1 MFKHNF
7 KYSLKILFRN
17 KSLIFWTFIFPIIL
31 GTFFKL
37 AFKDIENNEAF
48 HPFDIAVIESNDFN
62 NNEIFKEAIKSVSK
76 SDNKLF
82 NVKYVSKS
90 DANKLLEDKKVTGY
104 LEFIDNDVNIKINDN
119 GIYETILKFFVDE
132 VNSEKNIIN
141 LSINEEVSKGNYDID
156 NITSN
161 ILDKLNSDVNIKNIS
176 RSNLSYTMIEYY
188 ISCKNTTYQTED
200 IMRTENEEIRDHL
213 KYLSLLARDYPSQ
226 AAAASEI
233 ISTQALLKLPK
244 GTEHFMS
251 DLHGENEAF
260 VHILNSASGVIREKV
275 DIVLGESVPEQTRA
289 ELATLIYYP
298 NEKLP
303 RLKAECTD
311 EEALDH
317 WYTETLLQ
325 LIDICR
331 LVSSKHTRE
340 HVRSCLPSSCGYI
353 LDELLHAHFEDHDKD
368 LYYGQIV
375 GSIIENG
382 RADRFIVRLCELIKR
397 LAVDK
402 LHIVGDLFDRGPRP
416 DIILDRLMRH
426 HHVDIQWGNHDV
438 VWMGAAAG
446 SPICVCTVLKTTLA
460 YHNHAMLE
468 DCYGINLRHLQRMA
482 EQFYGNDD
490 LTLWMPHTDA
500 ARGPYTEGMLHRCA
514 VMHKAVT
521 ILMLK
526 MECKVID
533 RNPDFKMQGRDFLRH
548 IDWKKGTVTLNGQA
562 YPLRDTSFPTVDP
575 ADPAALNDDERLV
588 LRKLVESFRQSERLQ
603 QHVEFLYAKG
613 SVYHIENGN
622 LLYHG
627 VVPMTKNGSFA
638 VERFE
643 GHNYSGRGLM
653 DYCDERARRGYF
665 APEGSAARRSGQDFL
680 WYLWCGK
687 LSPLFGRSA
696 MTTFERLYIADPA
709 THEEVKDPYYTWYN
723 EEAACRRILAEFG
736 LPGTSHIVNGHVPVR
751 EKSGESP
758 IKGGGR
764 LVVIDGG
771 FCRAY
776 HEKTG
781 IAGYTLV
788 YSSRTMS
795 LRTHQPFVSA
805 EKAVNENIDIVSQK
819 NILETENHRI
829 LVEET
834 DEGEILRERVH
845 DLKQLVKAY
854 QLGWIKETCSEDCVW

>member
-1 MFKHNF
+1 M
-7 KYSLKILFRN
+7 
-17 KSLIFWTFIFPIIL
+17 
-31 GTFFKL
+31 G
-37 AFKDIENNEAF
+37 
-48 HPFDIAVIESNDFN
+48 SNSTT
-62 NNEIFKEAIKSVSK
+62 IPTTSV
-76 SDNKLF
+76 
-82 NVKYVSKS
+82 
-90 DANKLLEDKKVTGY
+90 AE
-104 LEFIDNDVNIKINDN
+104 
-119 GIYETILKFFVDE
+119 
-132 VNSEKNIIN
+132 
-141 LSINEEVSKGNYDID
+141 
-156 NITSN
+156 
-161 ILDKLNSDVNIKNIS
+161 
-176 RSNLSYTMIEYY
+176 
-188 ISCKNTTYQTED
+188 
-200 IMRTENEEIRDHL
+200 L
-213 KYLSLLARDYPSQ
+213 KYLSLLARDYPTQ
-226 AAAASEI
+226 AAAASAV
-233 ISTQALLKLPK
+233 ISLEATAKLPK
-244 GTEHFMS
+244 GTEHYIS
-251 DLHGENEAF
+251 DLHGEDEAF
-260 VHILNSASGVIREKV
+260 IHLLNSASGVIREKV
-275 DIVLGESVPEQTRA
+275 DLVLGENVPKAIRA

-298 NEKLP
+298 ARKLP
-303 RLKAECTD
+303 LLKARYPERF
-311 EEALDH
+311 ELEA
-317 WYTETLLQ
+317 WYRQTLLR
-325 LIDICR
+325 LIDVCR
-331 LVSSKHTRE
+331 FVSSKHTRE
-340 HVRSCLPSSCGYI
+340 YVRSCLPQGCGHI
-353 LDELLHAHFEDHDKD
+353 IDELLHAHFEDHNKT

-375 GSIIENG
+375 GSIIAND
-382 RADRFIVRLCELIKR
+382 RADAFIIRLCELIKR

-402 LHIVGDLFDRGPRP
+402 LHIIGDLFDRGPRP
-416 DIILDRLMRH
+416 DLILDRLMTH
-426 HHVDIQWGNHDV
+426 HNVDFQWGNHDV

-446 SPICVCTVLKTTLA
+446 SALCCCTVLKTTLA
-460 YHNHAMLE
+460 YHNHGMIE
-468 DCYGINLRHLQRMA
+468 DFYGINLRHLLRMA
-482 EQFYGNDD
+482 EQYYGNED
-490 LTLWMPHTDA
+490 LTIWMPHTDA
-500 ARGPYTEGMLHRCA
+500 TRGPYTDGMLHRCA
-514 VMHKAVT
+514 VMHKAIT

-526 MECKVID
+526 LECEVID

-653 DYCDERARRGYF
+653 DYCDERARCGYF

-834 DEGEILRERVH
+834 DEGETLRERVH

>member
-1 MFKHNF
+1 
-7 KYSLKILFRN
+7 
-17 KSLIFWTFIFPIIL
+17 
-31 GTFFKL
+31 
-37 AFKDIENNEAF
+37 
-48 HPFDIAVIESNDFN
+48 
-62 NNEIFKEAIKSVSK
+62 
-76 SDNKLF
+76 
-82 NVKYVSKS
+82 
-90 DANKLLEDKKVTGY
+90 
-104 LEFIDNDVNIKINDN
+104 
-119 GIYETILKFFVDE
+119 
-132 VNSEKNIIN
+132 
-141 LSINEEVSKGNYDID
+141 
-156 NITSN
+156 
-161 ILDKLNSDVNIKNIS
+161 
-176 RSNLSYTMIEYY
+176 
-188 ISCKNTTYQTED
+188 
-200 IMRTENEEIRDHL
+200 MRTETEEIRDNL

-275 DIVLGESVPEQTRA
+275 DIVLGDTVPEGTRA

-303 RLKAECTD
+303 QLKERCAD
-311 EEALDH
+311 EEALEQ
-317 WYTETLLQ
+317 WYSETLLR

-340 HVRSCLPSSCGYI
+340 HVRACLPSSCGYI

-382 RADRFIVRLCELIKR
+382 RADKFIVRLCELIKR

-402 LHIVGDLFDRGPRP
+402 LHIVGD
-416 DIILDRLMRH
+416 
-426 HHVDIQWGNHDV
+426 
-438 VWMGAAAG
+438 
-446 SPICVCTVLKTTLA
+446 
-460 YHNHAMLE
+460 
-468 DCYGINLRHLQRMA
+468 
-482 EQFYGNDD
+482 QFYGDDD
-490 LTLWMPHTDA
+490 LTIWMPHTDT
-500 ARGPYTEGMLHRCA
+500 ARGPYTPGMLHRCA
-514 VMHKAVT
+514 VMHKAIT

-526 MECKVID
+526 LECQVID
-533 RNPDFKMQGRDFLRH
+533 RNPDFKMQDRDFLRR
-548 IDWKKGTVTLNGQA
+548 INWEKGTVMVNGRE
-562 YPLRDTSFPTVDP
+562 YPMRDMSFPTVDP
-575 ADPAALNDDERLV
+575 ADPTALNSDEKVV
-588 LRKLVESFRQSERLQ
+588 LQKLVQSFRQSEKLQ

-627 VVPMTKNGSFA
+627 AVPMTKKGTFA

-643 GHNYSGRGLM
+643 GHAYSGRALM

-665 APEGSAARRSGQDFL
+665 APEGSAARQSGQDFL

-687 LSPLFGRSA
+687 LSPLYGRSA
-696 MTTFERLYIADPA
+696 MTTFERLYVEDAS
-709 THEEVKDPYYTWYN
+709 THTEVKDPYYTWYN
-723 EEAACRRILAEFG
+723 EEAVCRRILAEFG
-736 LPGTSHIVNGHVPVR
+736 LPGTSHIVNGHVPVQ
-751 EKSGESP
+751 EKKGESP

-795 LRTHQPFVSA
+795 LRTHQPFESA
-805 EKAVNENIDIVSQK
+805 EKAVNENLDILSQK

-834 DEGEILRERVH
+834 DEGEILREKVH
-845 DLKQLVKAY
+845 DLKQLVRAY
-854 QLGWIKETCSEDCVW
+854 QLGWIKETRCDDSVW